1 MTIATDVAAALA
13 IHGGPK
19 AIERPPEDLFR
30 WPIVMPED
38 EAAVLDVLRRGA
50 MSGTDV
56 TQAFEKEFAAWF
68 GVEHALAHPN
78 GTAAL
83 HAALFAVGVGQGDEV
98 ICPSITY
105 WASATQALNLGASLQ
120 FCDVDPV
127 TLNIDPADFERR
139 ITPRTK
145 AVVVV
150 HYTGYPCEMD
160 RILAIARPR
169 GIKVIEDVSHAH
181 GARYHGKLV
190 GTLGDVAGMSLMSG
204 KSLAAGEAGMLITH
218 DRAIFERAV
227 AWGHYERM
235 SAGTKYFSGEPFITD
250 PALLRFAGI
259 PLGGFKNR
267 LNQMSAALGRGQLR
281 HYAGRMAEIDR
292 AMNAFWDAWE
302 ALGLPGITAHR
313 PPRDSG
319 LTMGG
324 WYNPL
329 ARYDAAAF
337 HGTTVE
343 AFCAALNAEGFRC
356 TPGANKPMH
365 AHPLFHEADV
375 YHAGKPTNLAHANR
389 DLRMPAGS
397 LPSAEAAN
405 ARVFGIPWFKHHRP
419 EEIGAYVAAL
429 AKVARAALEGRLSA

>member
-1 MTIATDVAAALA
+1 MTTATETGSTLAL
-13 IHGGPK
+13 HGGPK
-19 AIERPPEDLFR
+19 SIAKHPDDLFR
-30 WPIVMPED
+30 WPIVTPED

-56 TQAFEKEFAAWF
+56 TQVFEKEFAAWF

-78 GTAAL
+78 GTASL
-83 HAALFAVGVGQGDEV
+83 LAALFAVGVGQGDEV

-105 WASATQALNLGASLQ
+105 WASSAQALNLGASLQ

-150 HYTGYPCEMD
+150 HYTGYPCEMG

-181 GARYHGKLV
+181 GARYHGRRV

-204 KSLAAGEAGMLITH
+204 KSLAAGEAGMLITN

-235 SAGTKYFSGEPFITD
+235 SPGTKYFSGEPFVTD
-250 PALLRFAGI
+250 PDLLRFAGI
-259 PLGGFKNR
+259 PLGAFKNR
-267 LNQMSAALGRGQLR
+267 LNQLSSALGRGQLR
-281 HYAGRMAEIDR
+281 HYAARMAEIDR
-292 AMNAFWDAWE
+292 AMNAFWDGWE
-302 ALGLPGITAHR
+302 SLGLPGIAAHR
-313 PPRDSG
+313 PPKDSG

-329 ARYDAAAF
+329 ARYDAAALN
-337 HGTTVE
+337 GVPVE
-343 AFCAALNAEGFRC
+343 RFCAALNAEGFRC
-356 TPGANKPMH
+356 SPGANKPMH
-365 AHPLFHEADV
+365 SHPLFHEADV
-375 YHAGKPTNLAHANR
+375 YHAGKPTNIAHANR
-389 DLRMPAGS
+389 DLRMPPGS
-397 LPSAEAAN
+397 LPHAEAVAS
-405 ARVFGIPWFKHHRP
+405 RVFCIPWFKHNRP
-419 EEIGAYVAAL
+419 DEISAFVAAL
-429 AKVARAALEGRLSA
+429 AKVARAALEGRLSS